1 MLNILLM
8 LNNYFHDFAT
18 ALFVVTT
25 LGMLFIVRYV
35 EKRGGRDLEEMV
47 LVIYPKMVHLA
58 GGSVIFLF
66 FAGVVRAFTFNDFE
80 WNSAVEHGQVA
91 ALMVKH
97 VLLLALFTYGVY
109 LWITVYRRVKE
120 LRKKHI

>member
-1 MLNILLM
+1 MISVLVM

-18 ALFVVTT
+18 ALVVVST
-25 LGMLFIVRYV
+25 LGMLLLVRFA
-35 EKRGGRDLEEMV
+35 EKSGGSESKEMV
-47 LVIYPKMVHLA
+47 LAIYPRMVHLA

-66 FAGVVRAFTFNDFE
+66 FAGVVRAFTFDDFE

-97 VLLLALFTYGVY
+97 VLLLGLFAYGVY

-120 LRKKHI
+120 LRKKHT